1 MAPILNDDMKR
12 LVREQR
18 LGYVATVSSDGMPNL
33 SPKGSL
39 TVWDDDHL
47 MFADIESPHTIK
59 NLSGNPNTEVNVVDP
74 FVRKGYRFKGT
85 CTIERTGAKYWKA
98 LEIYKADGGDVRRVR
113 AIVFIQ
119 VASVIPLLS
128 PVYLLGLTDQEVGRL
143 WEEYHS
149 KSAQKTVSDL
159 IPPSD
164 F

>member
-1 MAPILNDDMKR
+1 MSPILNDDMKR

-18 LGYVATVSSDGMPNL
+18 LGYVATVSLDGMPNL

-59 NLSGNPNTEVNVVDP
+59 NLSANPNTEVNVVDP

-85 CTIERTGAKYWKA
+85 CTIERTGDKYWKA
-98 LEIYKADGGDVRRVR
+98 LEIYKTEGGDVRRIR
-113 AIVFIQ
+113 AIVFIR
-119 VASVIPLLS
+119 VTVVIPLLS
-128 PVYLLGLTDQEVGRL
+128 PVYLLGLTEQEVSRL
-143 WEEYHS
+143 WVEFHS
-149 KSAQKTVSDL
+149 TSAQKTVSDL